1 MTVQPTRDQLRALAD
16 AATEGPWEV
25 HGSLIGIGRAK
36 PDFGQT
42 WGLRWRQD
50 IEFICAARTAV
61 PQLLDQLDAAE
72 QRIRDLTQ
80 EVKDERGAALDQMEQ
95 VRIRD
100 ARIRAVEDVLDTWMT
115 YCQTEQTA
123 RALSDIRRT
132 LNGYTET

>member
-16 AATEGPWEV
+16 AATEGPWAV

-61 PQLLDQLDAAE
+61 PQLLDQLDRAE
-72 QRIRDLTQ
+72 HRIARLEAQTSIRGRA
-80 EVKDERGAALDQMEQ
+80 VVMYRERA
-95 VRIRD
+95 RIAE
-100 ARIRAVEDVLDTWMT
+100 ARIR
-115 YCQTEQTA
+115 
-123 RALSDIRRT
+123 RALE
-132 LNGYTET
+132 G